1 MALTVVTSHWK
12 EDLTWLTKSPFPVVL
27 IDKVGSDPSPF
38 VAQHVIPNQGREASA
53 YIKYI
58 VENYDSLP
66 EAVAFIHG
74 HETSVHQKH
83 ERPLLDV
90 IAGANVA
97 KYGFVPVNNMHFGGE
112 FADSKDGT
120 IRLHS
125 FWERLCL
132 GTVFRGQAQPEHRGP
147 MVYELGAQFVVSR
160 ERILRN
166 PKMLYEGWLHIM
178 MGHPDFADEF
188 AYILEAAWHVI
199 FGEPFVHLPQKDW
212 FPFEWEVHHH

>member
-1 MALTVVTSHWK
+1 MVTIVTSHWK
-12 EDLTWLTKSPFPVVL
+12 ENLTWLTKSPFPVVL

-38 VAQHVIPNQGREASA
+38 VPQHVISNQGREASA

-74 HETSVHQKH
+74 HETSAHQKH
-83 ERPLLDV
+83 ERP
-90 IAGANVA
+90 GANVA

-112 FADSKDGT
+112 FADNKDGT
-120 IRLHS
+120 IHLHS

-132 GTVFRGQAQPEHRGP
+132 GTVFKGQAQPEHRGP

-178 MGHPDFADEF
+178 MSRPDFADEF